1 LDSTADVWLTSG
13 SVPQEVRIQ
22 NKAIPAILC
31 DFFIK
36 GQVEVI
42 RYLTKTP
49 VISLQAKL
57 IVEILLFAKSYYNL
71 FI

>member
-1 LDSTADVWLTSG
+1 LDSTAEVWLTSG
-13 SVPQEVRIQ
+13 SVPQDVRIK
-22 NKAIPAILC
+22 NKAIPAILY

-36 GQVEVI
+36 GQIEVI
-42 RYLTKTP
+42 SYLTKTP